1 MPVAALRGVLPT
13 QTSPRSG
20 GALLLDLQ
28 RSEIRMIL
36 IAGSN
41 ITAMEEAAHALF
53 RAGHVPILGEWI
65 ASPLAAGER
74 TFEDVFTPVLERL
87 VERCDALLRLP
98 GSSTDADVLVSLAR
112 ARGLRVYFTLGE
124 ALAG

>member
-1 MPVAALRGVLPT
+1 
-13 QTSPRSG
+13 
-20 GALLLDLQ
+20 
-28 RSEIRMIL
+28 MIL

-41 ITAMEEAAHALF
+41 IGAMEQAAQALF
-53 RAGHVPILGEWI
+53 RAGQVPILGEWI

-74 TFEDVFTPVLERL
+74 TFEDVFTPIQERL

-98 GSSTDADVLVSLAR
+98 GASTDADTLVGLAR
-112 ARGLRVYFTLGE
+112 SRGLRVYFTLSD

>member
-1 MPVAALRGVLPT
+1 VGVFAA
-13 QTSPRSG
+13 
-20 GALLLDLQ
+20 DLQ
-28 RSEIRMIL
+28 RVEIRMIL

-41 ITAMEEAAHALF
+41 VAAMEEAAQALF
-53 RAGHVPILGEWI
+53 RAGHVPVLGEWI
-65 ASPLAAGER
+65 AAPLSASER

-98 GSSTDADVLVSLAR
+98 GASSDADAVVSVAR
-112 ARGLRVYFTLGE
+112 ARGLRVFYSLAD

>member
-1 MPVAALRGVLPT
+1 
-13 QTSPRSG
+13 
-20 GALLLDLQ
+20 
-28 RSEIRMIL
+28 MIL

-41 ITAMEEAAHALF
+41 IGAMEAAAMSLF
-53 RAGHVPILGEWI
+53 RAGHVPVLGEWI

-87 VERCDALLRLP
+87 VERCDSLLRLP
-98 GSSTDADVLVSLAR
+98 GASTEADVLVSMAR
-112 ARGLRVYFTLGE
+112 ARGLRVYFTLAD

>member
-1 MPVAALRGVLPT
+1 MPV
-13 QTSPRSG
+13 
-20 GALLLDLQ
+20 LDLQ
-28 RSEIRMIL
+28 RAEIRMIL

-41 ITAMEEAAHALF
+41 IAAMEDAAQALF
-53 RAGHVPILGEWI
+53 RAGHVPVLGEWI
-65 ASPLAAGER
+65 ASPLATGEP

-98 GSSTDADVLVSLAR
+98 GASTDADAIAGVAR
-112 ARGLRVYFTLGE
+112 ARGLRVFYSLSE